1 MNIKGIKSIFSF
13 RKINVIISYCY
24 SSLKHTKPIN
34 NVILLSFIEVI
45 VSNLYPLNFFWYNI
59 ISRIQNNYLQ
69 LLLFIKFKLFLL
81 LFNLNEA
88 CVYSKY
94 FFISI

>member
-59 ISRIQNNYLQ
+59 QNIFLYLYNLKLT
-69 LLLFIKFKLFLL
+69 LLL
-81 LFNLNEA
+81 
-88 CVYSKY
+88 
-94 FFISI
+94 